1 MLSDIKRLMWTI
13 AILALPGRS
22 ERENVK
28 QFSALC
34 SALQAARAPVS
45 TDLLNAPD
53 NPEKIPTAITALYAT
68 AIPDGYFNNETY
80 GLFKTKEEFEEIRET
95 LKNTKTKEK
104 QLVYKRIPETPSKRE
119 AERALERLYNKTME
133 QINVAN
139 NKHKE
144 LKQLAQEAQAELY
157 TAVTGDATGKAADAD
172 NFAARPAGCTP
183 SGTPSTDKQS
193 LAQALAC
200 LCSATTNGATLC
212 FNGVTSTTYGTGAAN
227 SGALTAYTAI
237 VAKCKQNTQQPADPR
252 TLQNAIATFSAALG
266 NHAFTGNGKDG
277 RYVLGN
283 GAGNACTNGNSQSAC
298 VNYHGAIK
306 SDNIQEIT
314 WVKNLI
320 TAADKL
326 EQAALLRTEISA
338 LQADF
343 KDSEALAW
351 QIRHTADIV
360 AAVPQATTAGQQQQM
375 PESDCNKQ
383 QNNSSCKSPCKW
395 NDKATDSNKKCSLD
409 TAKAAEQANQAAGT
423 GEGAADKKEEKCTGK
438 DEKTCGTTQGCQW
451 ENNACKDSSILAN
464 KQLALIVSSFL
475 TSLF

>member
-22 ERENVK
+22 ERENAK

-53 NPEKIPTAITALYAT
+53 NPEKMPTAITALYAT

-80 GLFKTKEEFEEIRET
+80 GLFKTKEEFEEARQT
-95 LKNTKTKEK
+95 VKTSRNEAK

-144 LKQLAQEAQAELY
+144 LKQLAQEAQAELH
-157 TAVTGDATGKAADAD
+157 TAVNGNATGKAASKD

-183 SGTPSTDKQS
+183 TGNPSVDKQS

-200 LCSATTNGATLC
+200 LCSATSNGNNFC
-212 FNGVTSTTYGTGAAN
+212 FNGVNSATYGTGSADT
-227 SGALTAYTAI
+227 GALSAYSAI
-237 VAKCKQNTQQPADPR
+237 VAKCKQNTQVTADPR

-266 NHAFTGNGKDG
+266 NSAFTGNSNGG

-283 GAGNACTNGNSQSAC
+283 GAGNDCTGGDSESAC

-306 SDNIQEIT
+306 SDSIQEIT

-360 AAVPQATTAGQQQQM
+360 AAVPQATKAGQQQQI
-375 PESDCNKQ
+375 PESDCNKHQ
-383 QNNSSCKSPCKW
+383 SKTDCKDPCKW
-395 NDKATDSNKKCSLD
+395 NENATDANKKCSLD
-409 TAKAAEQANQAAGT
+409 PKKTAEQQETQATAT
-423 GEGAADKKEEKCTGK
+423 ENDKKEEKCNGK
-438 DEKTCGTTQGCQW
+438 LEAECTKAPECKW
-451 ENNACKDSSILAN
+451 EGKECKDSSILAN
-464 KQLALIVSSFL
+464 KQLALLVSSFV
-475 TSLF
+475 TSLC